1 MRRKHE
7 TSRKARKDR
16 DGRYVANEALP
27 NADTTRIQAFSFT
40 ADVVSEDLFIL
51 KPNTIESKNRVSLSG
66 YNLSNSHGRA
76 AIVKAAASGVDGAEP
91 ESNEEAPK
99 TVVAAVP
106 VDKLPLESKEA
117 KEKQLLEQRIKMK
130 LAKKIWLHRKRLVR
144 KRKLRKK
151 GRWPPSKMKKL
162 KNV

>member
-1 MRRKHE
+1 M
-7 TSRKARKDR
+7 
-16 DGRYVANEALP
+16 LLWL
-27 NADTTRIQAFSFT
+27 FT
-40 ADVVSEDLFIL
+40 CESSDLFGFFLVLVSVFIL
-51 KPNTIESKNRVSLSG
+51 KPNRVSLNG
-66 YNLSNSHGRA
+66 YNLSISNGRA
-76 AIVKAAASGVDGAEP
+76 VIVKAAASGVDGAEA
-91 ESNEEAPK
+91 ESNEEPPK

-117 KEKQLLEQRIKMK
+117 KEKMLLEQRMKMK
-130 LAKKIWLHRKRLVR
+130 LAKKIRLRRKRLVR

>member
-1 MRRKHE
+1 M
-7 TSRKARKDR
+7 
-16 DGRYVANEALP
+16 
-27 NADTTRIQAFSFT
+27 
-40 ADVVSEDLFIL
+40 
-51 KPNTIESKNRVSLSG
+51 
-66 YNLSNSHGRA
+66 
-76 AIVKAAASGVDGAEP
+76 IVKAAASGVDGAEA
-91 ESNEEAPK
+91 ESNEEPPK

-117 KEKQLLEQRIKMK
+117 KEKMLLEQRMKMK
-130 LAKKIWLHRKRLVR
+130 LAKKIRLRRKRLVR

>member
-1 MRRKHE
+1 
-7 TSRKARKDR
+7 
-16 DGRYVANEALP
+16 V
-27 NADTTRIQAFSFT
+27 
-40 ADVVSEDLFIL
+40 FIL

-117 KEKQLLEQRIKMK
+117 KEKQLLEQRMKMK
-130 LAKKIWLHRKRLVR
+130 LAKKIRLHRKRLVR

>member
-1 MRRKHE
+1 MGLLCFNSLTPLSSSSPPRLQL
-7 TSRKARKDR
+7 SSFASP
-16 DGRYVANEALP
+16 V
-27 NADTTRIQAFSFT
+27 FS
-40 ADVVSEDLFIL
+40 L
-51 KPNTIESKNRVSLSG
+51 KPNKNRVFLSA
-66 YNLSNSHGRA
+66 YSLSNSHGRSP
-76 AIVKAAASGVDGAEP
+76 IVKAAASGVDGAEP

-99 TVVAAVP
+99 TVAVAAAVS

-117 KEKQLLEQRIKMK
+117 KEKLLLEQRMKMK
-130 LAKKIWLHRKRLVR
+130 LAKKIRLRRKRLVR

>member
-1 MRRKHE
+1 M
-7 TSRKARKDR
+7 KALIFWFLHCMK
-16 DGRYVANEALP
+16 
-27 NADTTRIQAFSFT
+27 FSVF
-40 ADVVSEDLFIL
+40 SL
-51 KPNTIESKNRVSLSG
+51 KPNTVESKNRVSLSAH
-66 YNLSNSHGRA
+66 NLSNSHGRRA
-76 AIVKAAASGVDGAEP
+76 VIVKAAASGVDGAEP
-91 ESNEEAPK
+91 ESNDEPPK

-117 KEKQLLEQRIKMK
+117 KEKLLLEQRMKMK
-130 LAKKIWLHRKRLVR
+130 LAKKIRLRRKRLVR

>member
-1 MRRKHE
+1 MSLLCFNPLAPLSSQRLQL
-7 TSRKARKDR
+7 SSSASP
-16 DGRYVANEALP
+16 V
-27 NADTTRIQAFSFT
+27 FSF
-40 ADVVSEDLFIL
+40 
-51 KPNTIESKNRVSLSG
+51 KPNTIESKNRVSLNG
-66 YNLSNSHGRA
+66 YNLSISNGRA
-76 AIVKAAASGVDGAEP
+76 VIVKAAASGVDGAEA
-91 ESNEEAPK
+91 ESNEEPPK

-117 KEKQLLEQRIKMK
+117 KEKMLLEQRMKMK
-130 LAKKIWLHRKRLVR
+130 LAKKIRLRRKRLVR

>member
-1 MRRKHE
+1 M
-7 TSRKARKDR
+7 
-16 DGRYVANEALP
+16 ALLCFNSLAP
-27 NADTTRIQAFSFT
+27 LSSQRLQLSSF
-40 ADVVSEDLFIL
+40 ASPVLSLR
-51 KPNTIESKNRVSLSG
+51 PNTVESKNRVPLG
-66 YNLSNSHGRA
+66 AYNLSSSYGRA
-76 AIVKAAASGVDGAEP
+76 VIVKAAASGVDGAEP
-91 ESNEEAPK
+91 ESNEEPPK

-117 KEKQLLEQRIKMK
+117 KEKQLLEQRMKMK
-130 LAKKIWLHRKRLVR
+130 LAKKIRLRRKRLVR